1 MTINF
6 KIIIFLLILLFLYN
20 FCKKQRVLGGKKTI
34 IIGTEG
40 GVYGKDQIERILK
53 KLYDNI
59 DIVYE
64 NSDRAELIIRGVFPN
79 EEPYWNKKNYRIYI
93 KHTKH
98 IYLKNQNML

>member
-6 KIIIFLLILLFLYN
+6 KIIIILLIILFLYN
-20 FCKKQRVLGGKKTI
+20 FCKKQRILGGKKTI

-53 KLYDNI
+53 KLYNNI

-64 NSDRAELIIRGVFPN
+64 NSDRAELIIRGVFLMKN
-79 EEPYWNKKNYRIYI
+79 LTGIKKNYRIYI